1 MSIIAETLQRLQKQT
16 PREGSDAPDS
26 PSIVVPTRG
35 KREPGWHTP
44 PSRVKF
50 WLFGIGMTIGL
61 SGLGL
66 FAYWIG
72 FNLDFGMSTYASPR
86 INQSIGLSDS
96 SSVSEFPPI
105 DLPPLKSVQMP
116 SPNSVQDS
124 PSSVAQQLG
133 GKSSTIQEVASALI
147 LNPPNV
153 ANSLPGLSAVETSV
167 SSEETSAQSP
177 LRTPRKP
184 HQRTVQKN
192 VSITKS
198 AKELSPKKESNEPKI
213 VATSLPTASLPQAET
228 PGSKGVGSDEFGE
241 PEPHIQAE
249 VALEEERISMEE
261 FSSTSQQIIGDTP
274 LPSNTTAMIPKKG
287 EPNETGQT
295 PVPAQVSS
303 GNRIRQAQQLI
314 QAGNYEEAVSI
325 LSPLFKN
332 PPVNWE
338 PWFWMGTALLGQN
351 ELEEA
356 DQFFL
361 SGLARNDKIPQ
372 LWIQRALVAH
382 QRGEYQLAIHEL
394 RRAESLDAALP
405 HTHLN
410 MGFAYEKLGNDRL
423 ANEYYAKFMK
433 LSEGNPA
440 FFSIRKKLF
449 ARFTEQVHS
458 TPHPGLPSSL
468 SEDSQHT
475 SELSRP

>member
-105 DLPPLKSVQMP
+105 DLPPLKSVQML

-261 FSSTSQQIIGDTP
+261 FLSTPQQIIGDTP

-332 PPVNWE
+332 PII
-338 PWFWMGTALLGQN
+338 
-351 ELEEA
+351 EL
-356 DQFFL
+356 
-361 SGLARNDKIPQ
+361 
-372 LWIQRALVAH
+372 
-382 QRGEYQLAIHEL
+382 
-394 RRAESLDAALP
+394 
-405 HTHLN
+405 
-410 MGFAYEKLGNDRL
+410 M
-423 ANEYYAKFMK
+423 
-433 LSEGNPA
+433 
-440 FFSIRKKLF
+440 
-449 ARFTEQVHS
+449 
-458 TPHPGLPSSL
+458 
-468 SEDSQHT
+468 SQYH
-475 SELSRP
+475 